1 MEVDNRT
8 KSRMLLAVMTISV
21 SLMVMFFGFD
31 EYGSMSAQGNFV
43 GGTPIRIDDDDVL
56 KARVRLAAGARSNWH
71 SHTWGQMLLVEEGV
85 GRIQRRNGP
94 LREMRVGEPVFTGD
108 GVVHWHGAAP
118 KKELVM
124 LSLRGD
130 GVEWHEAVSDD
141 VYLQEPAR

>member
-94 LREMRVGEPVFTGD
+94 LRELRVGEPVFTGD
-108 GVVHWHGAAP
+108 GGMEQRP
-118 KKELVM
+118 RK
-124 LSLRGD
+124 S
-130 GVEWHEAVSDD
+130 S
-141 VYLQEPAR
+141 